1 MRWLFAI
8 SLLVLSTSQL
18 IFAQFVSLRLS
29 TPALQLCKGAD
40 FTFNF
45 IISGNTEPVT
55 SYRLQIRTADA
66 NAFQD
71 IPGTITSSPA
81 TIRLPDNL
89 IIGQSYSIRLV
100 SSTQIYSNV
109 IGPLLVKAA
118 PTAQLTGSTADTTII
133 VRGESTQLKILLT
146 GGEPYI
152 LRINDSLRFEQIYGF
167 NTDNS
172 FRVLPEKTTTYRLT
186 SVQNACGFGEMS
198 GSTTV
203 NVSALGFRFMGNQSF
218 NFCPGDTIYPEFS
231 PSVPLDPTTQFSV
244 DWIQSDGKVV
254 NTTQAGFREHSLIVP
269 TPKSLINSYTNGL
282 SAPYR
287 LVVRNSALA
296 IRVTLPNVYLKPTPT
311 LQLITTSL
319 SVPFGHRA
327 VLYAQATNASGASLI
342 MQDSTVVSLIESL
355 TTGSHR
361 FFLQPVKTAEY
372 SVKQI
377 YTGYCPASVESVGKI
392 NISVTPG
399 IRLDSVSRSHVCAGD
414 EISLFYTSN
423 FTVSQPAS
431 AFVVEAGTVGGDGKL
446 SVNATFQVL
455 RIGANRFVIKIPN
468 ETAPAIYSLQVRRL
482 ADTLLSSI
490 VNGVYVN
497 TLPTA
502 SHYSGSQNLA
512 KPGLYSMYVT
522 TTGGTDGLE
531 ITLSDGMWLAVNS
544 GLWSNKYDYTFS
556 IQVPSTNVYAV
567 KSVRNQC
574 GVGKATGS
582 VSLAVTPPVTPT
594 LQLTSVSPRL
604 EIPSQAVLCASQLST
619 VQFASTGPW
628 PGNVTYKVEIS
639 ESNSQWSGW
648 YVGSGG
654 TSPISI
660 QLPSFAGNFRLRVV
674 ADNGIVSNEVTV
686 SVSPTFVAGQLSLH
700 YAPSLIGA
708 QRGSSVVIVPYP
720 KSEVYL
726 NSSVY
731 TIQVG
736 ASSGRLNNKWL
747 SYSYSLGE
755 PDRPLIPTTYTIK
768 AVAKSCIQQFSTNT
782 ASVQIAPFL
791 FEQRA
796 VSTNYC
802 PGNKVVTI
810 PYVAVGVI
818 PANTRFVV
826 DVVDERST
834 TRSFPA
840 TGGPNYVQALI
851 DNLVPDKEYTFQVKA
866 ILANQQIILARK
878 DPSSYSDKLRV
889 SSISS
894 ISLTGEG
901 KQTVVELQAD
911 QSALLY
917 FNASRNVSAILSDG
931 RFFDNTSGSGFSVQP
946 TRTTNYRIHS
956 AWNECGFIEAT
967 TSVTVR
973 VLPGLRSFAL
983 SSNNI
988 CLGQA
993 VPIAFQA
1000 VGDFEDGHKLGIFLQ
1015 LSGSDFW
1022 QKIAETTALDFNQSV
1037 TLPNSLKSGR
1047 YKVKIESIS
1056 LSSVR
1061 LSKEI
1066 GLVSITSRPAIALS
1080 GTVTAY
1086 ANDFIRFSVPNS
1098 GGDAGTV
1105 VLLGGSRPITAQIA
1119 DNQLQFNAVE
1129 SATYRIA
1136 EIANSCGVGEVS
1148 GSITVKLLSSANHT
1162 LRIVSAPAI
1171 LCAGQTASIRVS
1183 KTGSYGSANRFT
1195 IQLSDSTGNVFKSLP
1210 TIGNA
1215 ESLTAVIPTDIR
1227 SGTDYRLRVVSS
1239 DPVVEGASSQQFLQ
1253 ISSLVSGTLTGSNSV
1268 LKGDTSFL
1276 TLRFDGLPPWQ
1287 YELQHEFG
1295 SLIGQTL
1302 NSPHHI
1308 RLLVDTSSIYR
1319 LVGVSTRVCGKGQ
1332 AYGEAIL
1339 TVSPLTA
1346 AEPLSSASVEI
1357 YPNPTVSSLSIRLKV
1372 LKTIPV
1378 VITVR
1383 DAAGRTKLVREW
1395 PRVSDTLEETLPMD
1409 DYPSGIYLLELVSG
1423 TTRST
1428 FKVVKN

>member
-8 SLLVLSTSQL
+8 FLLVLATSQL
-18 IFAQFVSLRLS
+18 IFAQYTSLRLS
-29 TPALQLCKGAD
+29 TPALQICKGAD

-45 IISGNTEPVT
+45 FISGNSEPAT
-55 SYRLQIRTADA
+55 SYRLQIRSANA

-71 IPGTITSSPA
+71 IPGAITASPA
-81 TIRLPDNL
+81 TIRLPDDL
-89 IIGQSYSIRLV
+89 VIGQSYSIRLV
-100 SSTQIYSNV
+100 SSTQVYSDV
-109 IGPLLVKAA
+109 IGPLVVKAA
-118 PTAQLTGSTADTTII
+118 PTAQLIGSTADTTII

-146 GGEPYI
+146 GGEPYV
-152 LRINDSLRFEQIYGF
+152 LRINDSLRFEQVYAF

-186 SVQNACGFGEMS
+186 SVQNACGSGEIS

-203 NVSALGFRFMGNQSF
+203 NVSALGFRFMGYQSF

-231 PSVPLDPTTQFSV
+231 TSTSLDPSTQFSV
-244 DWIQSDGKVV
+244 DWIQNDGKVV
-254 NTTQAGFREHSLIVP
+254 NTTQASFREHSLIIP

-287 LVVRNSALA
+287 LVVRNTTLA
-296 IRVTLPNVYLKPTPT
+296 IRATLPNVNLKPTPT

-327 VLYAQATNASGASLI
+327 VLYAQATNASGATLI
-342 MQDSTVVSLIESL
+342 MQDSTTVPLIESL

-361 FFLQPVKTAEY
+361 FFLQPTKTAEY

-377 YTGYCPASVESVGKI
+377 YTGYCPASVQSVGKI

-399 IRLDSVSRSHVCAGD
+399 IRLDSVSRNHVCAGD

-455 RIGANRFVIKIPN
+455 RIEANRFVLKIPN
-468 ETAPAIYSLQVRRL
+468 ETAPAIYSLQIRRL

-531 ITLSDGMWLAVNS
+531 ITLSDGTWLAVNS

-582 VSLAVTPPVTPT
+582 VNLAVTSPVTPI
-594 LQLTSVSPRL
+594 LQLTSVGPRL

-619 VQFASTGPW
+619 VQFANTGPW
-628 PGNVTYKVEIS
+628 ASNVTYKVEIS

-648 YVGSGG
+648 YVGSGS

-660 QLPSFAGNFRLRVV
+660 QLPSFSGYFRLRVV
-674 ADNGIVSNEVTV
+674 ADNGIISNEVTV
-686 SVSPTFVAGQLSLH
+686 SVSPTFASGQLSL
-700 YAPSLIGA
+700 YYTPPLIGS
-708 QRGSSVVIVPYP
+708 QQGSSVVISSYP

-731 TIQVG
+731 SVLIG
-736 ASSGRLNNKWL
+736 ASSGALNNKWL
-747 SYSYSLGE
+747 SYNYSLGE
-755 PDRPLIPTTYTIK
+755 PDRPVIPTNYTIK
-768 AVAKSCIQQFSTNT
+768 AVSKSCIQQFSTNT

-791 FEQRA
+791 FGQRT
-796 VSTNYC
+796 VSTSYC
-802 PGNKVVTI
+802 PGNKIVTI
-810 PYVAVGVI
+810 PYVAIGII
-818 PANTRFVV
+818 PATTRFVI
-826 DVVDERST
+826 DVVDERNT

-851 DNLVPDKEYTFQVKA
+851 DNLIPEKEYTFQLKA
-866 ILANQQIILARK
+866 ILANQQTILARK
-878 DPSSYSDKLRV
+878 DPSPYSDKLR
-889 SSISS
+889 ISS
-894 ISLTGEG
+894 PSSVSLTGER
-901 KQTVVELQAD
+901 KQTVVEIQAD
-911 QSALLY
+911 QSTLLY
-917 FNASRNVSAILSDG
+917 FNASRNVSAVLSDG

-956 AWNECGFIEAT
+956 AWNECGFIEAA

-983 SSNNI
+983 SSGNI
-988 CLGQA
+988 CRGQTM
-993 VPIAFQA
+993 PISFHA
-1000 VGDFEDGHKLGIFLQ
+1000 VGDFEAGHKLGIFLQ
-1015 LSGSDFW
+1015 LSGSDYW
-1022 QKIAETTALDFNQSV
+1022 LKIAETTALDFNQSV
-1037 TLPNSLKSGR
+1037 TLPNSLQSGR
-1047 YKVKIESIS
+1047 YKVKVESIS

-1066 GLVSITSRPAIALS
+1066 GFVSITSRPAVALS

-1086 ANDFIRFSVPNS
+1086 ANDFVRFSIPNS

-1129 SATYRIA
+1129 SATYRIT
-1136 EIANSCGVGEVS
+1136 EIANSCGVGEAT
-1148 GSITVKLLSSANHT
+1148 GSITVKLLSNANQT
-1162 LRIVSAPAI
+1162 LRIVSAPSI
-1171 LCAGQTASIRVS
+1171 LCAGQTAPIRMS
-1183 KTGSYGSANRFT
+1183 KTGSYGSTNRFT
-1195 IQLSDSTGNVFKSLP
+1195 VQLSDSTGNQFKPLL
-1210 TIGNA
+1210 TTANG
-1215 ESLTAVIPTDIR
+1215 ESLTVVIPADMP

-1239 DPVVEGASSQQFLQ
+1239 DPVIEGASSQQFIQL
-1253 ISSLVSGTLTGSNSV
+1253 SSLVSGTLTGSNSV
-1268 LKGDTSFL
+1268 LKGDTSVL
-1276 TLRFDGLPPWQ
+1276 TLRFNGLPPWQ
-1287 YELQHEFG
+1287 YELQNEFG
-1295 SLIGQTL
+1295 SLVGQAL
-1302 NSPHHI
+1302 SSPHYI
-1308 RLLVDTSSIYR
+1308 RLPVDTSSIYK
-1319 LVGVSTRVCGKGQ
+1319 LVGVSTQRCGVGQ
-1332 AYGEAIL
+1332 AYGEAVL
-1339 TVSPLTA
+1339 TVSPLTV
-1346 AEPLSSASVEI
+1346 AEPLSSASLEI

-1378 VITVR
+1378 MLTVR
-1383 DAAGRTKLVREW
+1383 DVTGKTKLVREW
-1395 PRVSDTLEETLPMD
+1395 PKVSDVLEDVLSMN
-1409 DYPSGIYLLELVSG
+1409 DYPSGIYFIELVSG
-1423 TTRST
+1423 ATRST
-1428 FKVVKN
+1428 YKVIKN